1 MPKPKRYEN
10 VQNSVHSAS
19 TSRGAAQ
26 SSSTTESEPSHF
38 HDTPL
43 PHQLLNQNLR
53 QQRLTSFLQPI
64 PRRTPSVQDSAQP
77 TPSVQTTTQPIPSGQ
92 TTTQPIPSI
101 QTASQSKPPKKSSGR
116 ESMSHWTVDAID
128 SQGAIKKLKLKKTDV
143 FNLSNG
149 ERIVVD
155 FDDLDS
161 PIGEGQGILAG
172 FCGILA
178 RDSSIFPVHFE
189 KWSDLPAAYFNNCF
203 DQFIKPRFCFRTS
216 ESNARRYAYSSMCK
230 KWGARRLK
238 LFNAIDD
245 PLKSRDQIRAEA
257 INKVPDGIPRDQ
269 WISYVDYR
277 LKEKTREMCKINAE
291 IRKTQTIS
299 HIGGSK
305 PNSKRR
311 AEMEKIEQAMTQST
325 ADESEISPNHAVG
338 KVLGKEHSGR
348 VRCLGLGAVPSRAF
362 KQTRPRYSD
371 LNASSYNNGSCSSQW
386 QEKYNQMLSAH
397 NKSQDDLNFR

>member
-53 QQRLTSFLQPI
+53 QQRLTSFLQPL
-64 PRRTPSVQDSAQP
+64 PRRTPLVQDSAQP

-92 TTTQPIPSI
+92 TTTQSIPSGQTTTQPIPSGQTTTQSIPSI
-101 QTASQSKPPKKSSGR
+101 QTASQSKPPKNSSGR

-161 PIGEGQGILAG
+161 PIGEGQGILADSQGAIKKLKLKKTDVFNLSNGERIVVDFDDLNSPIGEGQGILAG

-178 RDSSIFPVHFE
+178 KDSSIFPVHFE

-203 DQFIKPRFCFRTS
+203 DQFIK
-216 ESNARRYAYSSMCK
+216 
-230 KWGARRLK
+230 
-238 LFNAIDD
+238 
-245 PLKSRDQIRAEA
+245 
-257 INKVPDGIPRDQ
+257 V
-269 WISYVDYR
+269 
-277 LKEKTREMCKINAE
+277 
-291 IRKTQTIS
+291 
-299 HIGGSK
+299 
-305 PNSKRR
+305 
-311 AEMEKIEQAMTQST
+311 
-325 ADESEISPNHAVG
+325 
-338 KVLGKEHSGR
+338 
-348 VRCLGLGAVPSRAF
+348 
-362 KQTRPRYSD
+362 
-371 LNASSYNNGSCSSQW
+371 
-386 QEKYNQMLSAH
+386 
-397 NKSQDDLNFR
+397 

>member
-43 PHQLLNQNLR
+43 PHQQLNQNLR

-64 PRRTPSVQDSAQP
+64 PRQTPSFQASAQP
-77 TPSVQTTTQPIPSGQ
+77 TPSVRTTTQPIPSGQ
-92 TTTQPIPSI
+92 TTKQPIPSI

-116 ESMSHWTVDAID
+116 ASMSHWTVDAID
-128 SQGAIKKLKLKKTDV
+128 SQGAIKKLKVKKTDV

-149 ERIVVD
+149 DRIVVD

-178 RDSSIFPVHFE
+178 KDSSIFPIHFE

-203 DQFIKPRFCFRTS
+203 DQFIK
-216 ESNARRYAYSSMCK
+216 
-230 KWGARRLK
+230 
-238 LFNAIDD
+238 
-245 PLKSRDQIRAEA
+245 
-257 INKVPDGIPRDQ
+257 V
-269 WISYVDYR
+269 
-277 LKEKTREMCKINAE
+277 
-291 IRKTQTIS
+291 
-299 HIGGSK
+299 
-305 PNSKRR
+305 
-311 AEMEKIEQAMTQST
+311 
-325 ADESEISPNHAVG
+325 
-338 KVLGKEHSGR
+338 
-348 VRCLGLGAVPSRAF
+348 
-362 KQTRPRYSD
+362 
-371 LNASSYNNGSCSSQW
+371 
-386 QEKYNQMLSAH
+386 
-397 NKSQDDLNFR
+397 